1 MPQATWVEVPPQKV
15 KTEVK
20 RLWSSFENV
29 ITLKIVGRP
38 FCKTDFLWKG
48 KKSLKSLLFFILRQS
63 PHDPA
68 SCLAFVLFCFFFF
81 KEKPQSIW
89 ELKQSRWPQPGEN
102 RFIIIG
108 SVISALWESPV
119 YCNFRVKEM
128 DGELCANNTH
138 FPGKAGYL
146 EFCILEAGPPD
157 EPCFPPA
164 F

>member
-29 ITLKIVGRP
+29 ITLKIVGWP

-48 KKSLKSLLFFILRQS
+48 KKIFKKFIIFHTQAES
-63 PHDPA
+63 PWPSIL
-68 SCLAFVLFCFFFF
+68 SCVCFVLFFFF

-146 EFCILEAGPPD
+146 EFCILEPGPPD